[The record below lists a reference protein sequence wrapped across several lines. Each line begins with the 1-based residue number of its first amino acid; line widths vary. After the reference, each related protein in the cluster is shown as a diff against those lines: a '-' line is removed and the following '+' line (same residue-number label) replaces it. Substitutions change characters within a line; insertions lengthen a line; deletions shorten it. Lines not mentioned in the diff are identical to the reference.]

1 MGKERTMKLRTL
13 IKNVKENEEKAG
25 IGNRLVY
32 SIIDQNNS
40 CKSCKIVVADC
51 SNLKLGLSL
60 KPILEHQK
68 KKEELKIESKTKL
81 DTNLIIIDNGESIF
95 PIITLYLSDI
105 CDQNINYFIIDAE
118 NKELIKGRMLI
129 PWIYDKDK
137 EELFI
142 WQNGIVIKREDIL
155 IDIQISKGRN
165 LLELRDGKKIVTIR

>member
-1 MGKERTMKLRTL
+1 MKIRTL
-13 IKNVKENEEKAG
+13 IKNVKENEEKSG
-25 IGNRLVY
+25 IGNRIVY

-40 CKSCKIVVADC
+40 CSCKIVVADC

-81 DTNLIIIDNGESIF
+81 DTNLIIIDNGEAIF
-95 PIITLYLSDI
+95 PLITLNLNDL
-105 CDQNINYFIIDAE
+105 CDQDLNYFIIDAE
-118 NKELIKGRMLI
+118 NKELIKGRILI
-129 PWIYDKDK
+129 PWIYDQDK

-142 WQNGIVIKREDIL
+142 WQNGIEVKREEIL

-165 LLELRDGKKIVTIR
+165 LLELKNGKKIITIR

>member
-1 MGKERTMKLRTL
+1 MKIRTL
-13 IKNVKENEEKAG
+13 IKNVKENEEKSG
-25 IGNRLVY
+25 IGNRIVY

-40 CKSCKIVVADC
+40 CSCKIVVADC

-81 DTNLIIIDNGESIF
+81 DTNLIIIDNGEAIF
-95 PIITLYLSDI
+95 PLITLNLNDL
-105 CDQNINYFIIDAE
+105 CDQDLNYFIIDAE

-129 PWIYDKDK
+129 PWIYDQEKD
-137 EELFI
+137 ELII
-142 WQNGIVIKREDIL
+142 WQDGVTIKREDIL

-165 LLELRDGKKIVTIR
+165 LLELKNGKKIITIR

>member
-1 MGKERTMKLRTL
+1 MRKERKMKIRTL
-13 IKNVKENEEKAG
+13 IKNVRENEEKSG
-25 IGNRLVY
+25 IGNRIVY
-32 SIIDQNNS
+32 SIIAQNN
-40 CKSCKIVVADC
+40 SCKIVVADC

-95 PIITLYLSDI
+95 PIITLYLSDM

-129 PWIYDKDK
+129 PWIYDQDK

>member
-1 MGKERTMKLRTL
+1 MKLRKL
-13 IKNVKENEEKAG
+13 INNLKKNEEKSG
-25 IGNRLVY
+25 IGNRIVY
-32 SIIDQNNS
+32 SIIDQND
-40 CKSCKIVVADC
+40 SCKIVVADC

-95 PIITLYLSDI
+95 PIITLYLSDM
-105 CDQNINYFIIDAE
+105 CDQNISYFIIDAE
-118 NKELIKGRMLI
+118 NKELIKGRILI
-129 PWIYDKDK
+129 PWIYDQDK

-155 IDIQISKGRN
+155 LDIKISKGRN
-165 LLELRDGKKIVTIR
+165 LLELRDEKKIVTIR

>member
-1 MGKERTMKLRTL
+1 MKLRKL
-13 IKNVKENEEKAG
+13 INNLKKNEEKSG
-25 IGNRLVY
+25 IGNRIVY
-32 SIIDQNNS
+32 SIIDQKN
-40 CKSCKIVVADC
+40 SCKIVVADC

-95 PIITLYLSDI
+95 PIITLYLSDM
-105 CDQNINYFIIDAE
+105 CDQSINYFIIDAE
-118 NKELIKGRMLI
+118 NKELIKGRILI
-129 PWIYDKDK
+129 PWIYDQDK

-155 IDIQISKGRN
+155 LDIKISKGRN

>member
-1 MGKERTMKLRTL
+1 MKLRKL
-13 IKNVKENEEKAG
+13 INNLKKNEEKSG
-25 IGNRLVY
+25 IGNRIVY
-32 SIIDQNNS
+32 SIIDQND
-40 CKSCKIVVADC
+40 SCKIVVADC

-95 PIITLYLSDI
+95 PIITLYLSDM
-105 CDQNINYFIIDAE
+105 CDQNISYFIIDAE
-118 NKELIKGRMLI
+118 NKELIKGRILI
-129 PWIYDKDK
+129 HWIYDQDK

-142 WQNGIVIKREDIL
+142 WQNGIVIEREDIL
-155 IDIQISKGRN
+155 VDIKISKGRN